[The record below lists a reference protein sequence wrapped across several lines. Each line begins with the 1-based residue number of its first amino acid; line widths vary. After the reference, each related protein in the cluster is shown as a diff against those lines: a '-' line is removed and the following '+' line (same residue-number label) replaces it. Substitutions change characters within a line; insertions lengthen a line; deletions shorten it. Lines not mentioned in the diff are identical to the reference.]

1 MASLMHFLGLGALK
15 KFSRSARQAKARGQK
30 TKESD
35 MKNQTMNF
43 KHLNPQAASD
53 GADNDAQGKK
63 EITLVDSGGQDDIQ
77 RPVSHSREHFVAIS
91 DEAKENPILAVRLLQ
106 ETKSGS
112 KEIKAKLRASDP
124 ALSKYTNSFME
135 ARDPTWEFQDDQEK
149 NATAFI
155 WSTMNA
161 DKNGYIASREQ
172 ALKALAKMVEPMTEK
187 EYQESQAKLMTEY
200 NAMNPDS
207 PDNQEARRQA
217 EEDYQRE
224 VAAATARR
232 NERIRATGKAVDGD
246 RRRVGGDIV
255 SPQNEAGAILAGMR
269 AGN

>member
-1 MASLMHFLGLGALK
+1 
-15 KFSRSARQAKARGQK
+15 
-30 TKESD
+30 

-43 KHLNPQAASD
+43 KHLNPQASD
-53 GADNDAQGKK
+53 GADNDTQEKK
-63 EITLVDSGGQDDIQ
+63 EITLVDSGRQDDIQ

-224 VAAATARR
+224 VAAAAARR

-255 SPQNEAGAILAGMR
+255 SPQNEAGTILAGMR